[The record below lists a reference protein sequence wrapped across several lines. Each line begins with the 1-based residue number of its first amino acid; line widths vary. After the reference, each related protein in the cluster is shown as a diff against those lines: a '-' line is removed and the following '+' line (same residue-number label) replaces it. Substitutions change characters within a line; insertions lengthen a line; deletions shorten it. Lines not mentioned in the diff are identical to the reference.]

1 VASESRSWLLQAY
14 QHSQDGSCFSELLAW
29 LLEAD
34 KLTVFCVPSGEGGV
48 DGDGDI
54 TRPENINAFRN
65 FVLDNTDRKGVH
77 FVMADGVGDC
87 LWKYTLWVCSEFR
100 GLFCLLCLKLNPWPW
115 ASRVSAML
123 KTPPPPQSP
132 LKNALVLLLS

>member
-1 VASESRSWLLQAY
+1 MLSPAQLS
-14 QHSQDGSCFSELLAW
+14 
-29 LLEAD
+29 EAD
-34 KLTVFCVPSGEGGV
+34 NSQGSCVPSGEGGV

-87 LWKYTLWVCSEFR
+87 PCEGALWVLCVNLGALWMSCVNLGALGMLCVSLAWFGCCAGCQSLALGFLSACSAAE
-100 GLFCLLCLKLNPWPW
+100 
-115 ASRVSAML
+115 
-123 KTPPPPQSP
+123 PPAPATVEKRFSF
-132 LKNALVLLLS
+132 ALQLTQ